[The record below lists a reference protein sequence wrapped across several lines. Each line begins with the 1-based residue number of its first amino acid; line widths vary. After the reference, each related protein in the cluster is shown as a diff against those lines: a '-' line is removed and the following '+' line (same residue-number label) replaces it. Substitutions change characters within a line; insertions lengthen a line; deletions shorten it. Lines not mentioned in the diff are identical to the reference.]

1 MNLCRVLL
9 VDDEA
14 MILEGYQKVFD
25 WKQYQCEV
33 VGTAM
38 DGEEAIRKAGEL
50 KPDIVIMDI
59 NLPKLNGLEAIKEIQ
74 NQMED
79 SRPVYVVVVTGYDD
93 FSYCQE
99 ALRLRV
105 SDFILKPIDFESFV
119 PVLEKL
125 VEKVMNNPRRRQVI
139 SGTLEK
145 IIAYMELHLEE
156 KNVSLTLLAEQME
169 MNPAYISQ
177 LFKKELGIGYHAYL
191 NQMRVE
197 RAKKYL
203 TESDESITLVAEK
216 AGFSDYRVFTKVF
229 KSIMGETPSQFRK
242 TMRLQESNL

>member
-14 MILEGYQKVFD
+14 IILEGYQKVFD
-25 WKQYQCEV
+25 WKQYQCEI

-38 DGEEAIRKAGEL
+38 DGEEAVKKAEEL

-59 NLPKLNGLEAIKEIQ
+59 NLPRLNGLEAIKAIQ
-74 NQMED
+74 NEAAEEERQI
-79 SRPVYVVVVTGYDD
+79 YVVVVTGYDD

-105 SDFILKPIDFESFV
+105 SDFILKPIDFECFG
-119 PVLEKL
+119 PLMEKL
-125 VEKVMNNPRRRQVI
+125 VKKIMSDPKRMPPVSVTLKRII
-139 SGTLEK
+139 SWMEENLEK
-145 IIAYMELHLEE
+145 ESM
-156 KNVSLTLLAEQME
+156 SLTLLSEKME

-197 RAKKYL
+197 KARKYL
-203 TESDESITLVAEK
+203 TEGRESITAVSEQV
-216 AGFSDYRVFTKVF
+216 GFNDYRVFTKVF
-229 KSIMGETPSQFRK
+229 KSIVGVTPSQFRK
-242 TMRLQESNL
+242 NKNFRPS

>member
-14 MILEGYQKVFD
+14 IILEGYQKVFD
-25 WKQYQCEV
+25 WKQYQCEI

-38 DGEEAIRKAGEL
+38 DGEEAVIKAGEL

-59 NLPKLNGLEAIKEIQ
+59 NLPKINGLEAIREIQ
-74 NQMED
+74 NQAEEGCRIYM
-79 SRPVYVVVVTGYDD
+79 VVVTGYDD
-93 FSYCQE
+93 FSYCRE

-119 PVLEKL
+119 PVIKGL
-125 VEKVMNNPRRRQVI
+125 VEKVMGNPRRRLSV
-139 SGTLEK
+139 SGTLGK
-145 IIAYMELHLEE
+145 IITCMEENLEK

-191 NQMRVE
+191 NEMRVE

-203 TESDESITLVAEK
+203 TESDESVTVIAEK
-216 AGFSDYRVFTKVF
+216 VGFGDYRVFTKVF
-229 KSIMGETPSQFRK
+229 KSIVGETPSQFRK
-242 TMRLQESNL
+242 R

>member
-14 MILEGYQKVFD
+14 IILEGYQKVFD
-25 WKQYQCEV
+25 WEQYQCEV

-38 DGEEAIRKAGEL
+38 DGEEAVEKAKEL

-59 NLPKLNGLEAIKEIQ
+59 NLPKLNGLGAIKAIQ
-74 NQMED
+74 SQAEESN
-79 SRPVYVVVVTGYDD
+79 PIYVVVVTGYDN
-93 FSYCQE
+93 FSYCRE

-105 SDFILKPIDFESFV
+105 SDFLLKPIDFESFV
-119 PVLEKL
+119 PVIENL
-125 VEKVMNNPRRRQVI
+125 VEKVLGNPRRRQMK

-145 IIAYMELHLEE
+145 ILACMEENLEE
-156 KNVSLTLLAEQME
+156 KNVSLTLLAEQMD

-197 RAKKYL
+197 RARKYL
-203 TESDESITLVAEK
+203 TESTESITAVAEK
-216 AGFSDYRVFTKVF
+216 VGFSDYRVFTKVF
-229 KSIMGETPSQFRK
+229 KSIVGETPSQFRK
-242 TMRLQESNL
+242 K